1 MAEYD
6 AVALVEYPGVYFSH
20 LKIWGLAALSDWSA
34 PSATILKT
42 FYHQRVIGLP
52 NLRSHPLL
60 YRQSVALIAVLSQQR
75 ALTLNHQSVTGLSLL
90 QCDKARALDQVAKDL
105 AKTYE
110 SVTFDVRERRDFK
123 GRRKGPPTG
132 GRKKGSK

>member
-34 PSATILKT
+34 PSFTTSKT
-42 FYHQRVIGLP
+42 LYHQWVIGLP

-60 YRQSVALIAVLSQQR
+60 YRKSVALIPVLVQQR
-75 ALTLNHQSVTGLSLL
+75 H
-90 QCDKARALDQVAKDL
+90 
-105 AKTYE
+105 
-110 SVTFDVRERRDFK
+110 
-123 GRRKGPPTG
+123 
-132 GRKKGSK
+132 